1 MNSTDVVVTYLRRMT
16 AAALLTLLAASWR
29 LWLPAGDYPQ
39 IPWLPA
45 LCSAPSWIDVAL
57 LAGLACSIIVTL
69 LGGTT
74 AGWTRCTS
82 LATAATLGGLIALDQ
97 HRLQPWAYQFLLLAL
112 ILAAAPG
119 LRGIRCA
126 RAVVI
131 SIYLWSCVSKI
142 DPGFL
147 ESHGQMLLDGLLK
160 SVSLSDR
167 PWTEAQRRIGAG
179 LMPAGELLIAVLLTV
194 PRWRPWGVAA
204 SIVMHL
210 TLLLALGPWG
220 LGHEVGVLLWNVY
233 FIGQNAVLFRR
244 NIAEEPY
251 ADDSARSAGWGG
263 RLAIV
268 VTAGAV
274 LVPLLNPFCWW
285 DHWPSWSVYS
295 SHPAIVQVY
304 VEESAL
310 EKLPASLQSRIDP
323 PEPLQSW
330 RRVRLDQWSFDRL
343 AVPPYPQGRWKLALI
358 AALAE
363 RAGLNREVRVDLL
376 TRESWWNPARRTIEL
391 PDVDAVRRRLAEAI
405 VNTQP
410 RQ

>member
-1 MNSTDVVVTYLRRMT
+1 MKPTDVVVTYLRRMT

-29 LWLPAGDYPQ
+29 LWLPTGDYPQ

-45 LCSAPSWIDVAL
+45 LCSAPSWIDIAL

-69 LGGTT
+69 LGGTS

-82 LATAATLGGLIALDQ
+82 LATAATLGGLLALDQ
-97 HRLQPWAYQFLLLAL
+97 HRLQPWAYQFLLLAM

-119 LRGIRCA
+119 MRGIRCA
-126 RAVVI
+126 RAIVI
-131 SIYLWSCVSKI
+131 SIYLWSSASKI

-160 SVSLSDR
+160 SVGLSER
-167 PWTEAQRRIGAG
+167 PWSEGQRRFAAG
-179 LMPAGELLIAVLLTV
+179 LMPAGELLIAILLAV
-194 PRWRPWGVAA
+194 PRWRGCGVWA
-204 SIVMHL
+204 SSAMHL

-244 NIAEEPY
+244 DIADEPHATDPPRA
-251 ADDSARSAGWGG
+251 ADWGG
-263 RLAIV
+263 RLATVIAAGV
-268 VTAGAV
+268 VLA
-274 LVPLLNPFCWW
+274 PLSNPLGWW

-295 SHPAIVQVY
+295 AHPEIVQMY
-304 VEESAL
+304 VEESAA
-310 EKLPASLQSRIDP
+310 EKLPTSLQSRIDP

-363 RAGLNREVRVDLL
+363 RAGLNREVHVDLL

-391 PDVDAVRRRLAEAI
+391 PDVDAVRSRLAEAI